1 MRKLF
6 IFIMILS
13 ITLFISC
20 GNKTND
26 MATENNKGNEA
37 VNPKENESSIGENNN
52 VQESADLEKKDD
64 VEESNEPI
72 EEESE
77 SKVQYYLDKYAKLE
91 KELKDS
97 LEEKYNGTTLDMREA
112 ASIEYTSWDDLLN
125 EVYGVLQE
133 QLSKEE
139 MDKLREEQ
147 IEWLTIRDSKAE
159 ESAKE
164 FEGGTME
171 PLAYTTSLAQS
182 TKERCYELISNYIKF
197 MSTDD
202 LSFSIPN
209 KNEIA

>member
-6 IFIMILS
+6 VFIMILS
-13 ITLFISC
+13 TTLFISC

-26 MATENNKGNEA
+26 GAKEKNKGNEV
-37 VNPKENESSIGENNN
+37 VNSEQDEGNSGENNN
-52 VQESADLEKKDD
+52 VQDNTNLEKKDD
-64 VEESNEPI
+64 VDKSNESV

-97 LEEKYNGTTLDMREA
+97 LAEKYNGTTLDMREA
-112 ASIEYTSWDDLLN
+112 AGIEYTSWDDLLN

-133 QLSKEE
+133 QLSKDE
-139 MDKLREEQ
+139 MDKLRAEQ

-171 PLAYTTSLAQS
+171 PLAHTTTLGES
-182 TKERCYELISNYIKF
+182 TKERCYELISNYMK
-197 MSTDD
+197 
-202 LSFSIPN
+202 
-209 KNEIA
+209 

>member
-6 IFIMILS
+6 VFIMILS
-13 ITLFISC
+13 TTLFISC

-26 MATENNKGNEA
+26 GATENNKGNEA
-37 VNPKENESSIGENNN
+37 VSSEQDESNIGENNN
-52 VQESADLEKKDD
+52 VEDNTDLEKKDD
-64 VEESNEPI
+64 VDKSNESV

-97 LEEKYNGTTLDMREA
+97 LAEKYNGTTLDMREA
-112 ASIEYTSWDDLLN
+112 AGIEYTSWDDLLN

-139 MDKLREEQ
+139 MDKLRAEQ

-171 PLAYTTSLAQS
+171 PLAHTTSLGES
-182 TKERCYELISNYIKF
+182 TKARCYELISNYMK
-197 MSTDD
+197 
-202 LSFSIPN
+202 
-209 KNEIA
+209 

>member
-6 IFIMILS
+6 VFIMILS
-13 ITLFISC
+13 TTLFISC

-26 MATENNKGNEA
+26 GAKEKNKGNEV
-37 VNPKENESSIGENNN
+37 VNSEQDEGNSGENNN
-52 VQESADLEKKDD
+52 VQDNTNLEKKDD
-64 VEESNEPI
+64 VDKSNESV

-97 LEEKYNGTTLDMREA
+97 LAEKYNGTTLDMREA
-112 ASIEYTSWDDLLN
+112 AGIEYTSWDDLLN

-133 QLSKEE
+133 QLSKDE
-139 MDKLREEQ
+139 MDKLRAEQ

-171 PLAYTTSLAQS
+171 PLAHTTSLGES
-182 TKERCYELISNYIKF
+182 TKERCYELISNYMK
-197 MSTDD
+197 
-202 LSFSIPN
+202 
-209 KNEIA
+209 